1 MDHTTTS
8 PTPTTENLQER
19 SGFVKIP
26 WVSRIAYGLGD
37 TSCNVVY
44 GMINTLLTLFYT
56 DYAGVPF
63 VTVGLVML
71 ISRFFDGSSDVI
83 MGVVVSKTRSR
94 WGSSRPWLLWTALP
108 LCHHLGCPVYRAADF
123 WKSPV
128 LVHLRDI

>member
-8 PTPTTENLQER
+8 PTPTTENLKER

-83 MGVVVSKTRSR
+83 MGVVVSKTVPV
-94 WGSSRPWLLWTALP
+94 GAVLV
-108 LCHHLGCPVYRAADF
+108 LGCF
-123 WKSPV
+123 GQLSPMSSPR
-128 LVHLRDI
+128 LPCLPCRRLLEASSSGTSS